1 MAGHPAKDCLR
12 EPLVSDLPV
21 RCQQLKKGYGDCKRG
36 MIDMRKRF
44 RGNKPLGSTSEGGGG
59 KGESKYV
66 DGVGDGMLYAGI
78 GRKAEPPRQE
88 IGWSAADDEARG
100 REELVPGRFKDESGS
115 AGSYFAG
122 YVPPE
127 ENAVKP
133 LPQVQDKR
141 VANDR
146 EGAGW
151 SWWRGS

>member
-12 EPLVSDLPV
+12 EPLVSDLPL

-44 RGNKPLGSTSEGGGG
+44 RGNKPLGSSTEGSGR
-59 KGESKYV
+59 GESKYI
-66 DGVGDGMLYAGI
+66 DGVGDGMLYASI

-88 IGWSAADDEARG
+88 IGWSAVDDEARA
-100 REELVPGRFKDESGS
+100 RDELVPGRFKDESGS

-122 YVPPE
+122 YVPPSE
-127 ENAVKP
+127 ENVVKP
-133 LPQVQDKR
+133 QPQVKS
-141 VANDR
+141 VVNDR